1 MKKMIDNEN
10 TGLIEL
16 VLGLY
21 ENGEEISLETIQNI
35 SLTEVLNYLKATHQH
50 YLTKKLPEI
59 EQSLLHFLN
68 KYGQENQL
76 LTQLALFF
84 NAYKKHLIEH
94 IVMEERELFP
104 YIQSLVENSSNP
116 NVKKIPNPTFRIQT
130 FIDAHSP
137 IEDELQEVNQIIRSY
152 VTNQEIP
159 LPYQIFLNQVEIFEL
174 ELRKHAIIEDSVLV
188 PLALD
193 LERKFFA

>member
-1 MKKMIDNEN
+1 MIDNEN